1 MRHFYLLFLLITTH
15 LSSASAQ
22 HVIRRNSRYYV
33 AEQSLPKS
41 VEPLL
46 TDVWS
51 QYTSPFNDLCPL
63 DSTGTRCVVG
73 CVATAMSQ
81 VMHYWQWPLQGV
93 GSHTYFDEKGCRQTL
108 TANFAEH
115 RYDWD
120 NMLDSYDSVQYTKE
134 QGEAVALLASD
145 CGISVNMRY
154 GAESSGTQSIYQP
167 LALANFFDYDR
178 GVQMY
183 FRDFYSLDEITLM
196 LKKEL
201 AAGRPV
207 LISGYNNSGHAYVLD
222 GYDERDFFHA
232 CWGNPGGID
241 NNYTYLPYMTPNQ
254 PEWCIDGSPENGLN
268 RLQMFT
274 MGVMPSNHPDATG
287 VEHHLFVFENM
298 KVSNDSVIVNK
309 LSNIGWNA
317 HNDSVVIMLCNGDEP
332 VCPLYTYDREF
343 LLEEIDDTT
352 YTDTLHLAI
361 PQGVADGTYTIAPMY
376 RDNNSDGSDMEWVMA
391 RTCVGTPNYLI
402 AEVRDGNVTFS
413 SDTAS
418 TSYLTLEHIDMPDH
432 VVNVTRPVFTIKLRN
447 HGPEM
452 AGRIYLLM
460 EDLTDDQ
467 GFYMYQQGLC
477 IGADE
482 EYTLHNEISKVWMTH
497 PGDFR
502 LHIFY
507 ESNLFSDE
515 LIELPLPQEIIIRFE
530 HSGALQLALTQGSAC
545 GY

>member
-1 MRHFYLLFLLITTH
+1 MLRLFLLFSFIAT
-15 LSSASAQ
+15 LLMPASAQ

-33 AEQSLPKS
+33 EEQSLPVR

-51 QYTSPFNDLCPL
+51 QYSSPFNDLCPL
-63 DSTGTRCVVG
+63 DSTGARCVVG

-108 TANFAEH
+108 TANFSEH
-115 RYDWD
+115 RYDWG

-134 QGEAVALLASD
+134 QGSAVALLASD

-154 GAESSGTQSIYQP
+154 GAESSGARSIYQP
-167 LALANFFDYDR
+167 LALANYFDYDK

-207 LISGYNNSGHAYVLD
+207 LISGYNPSGGHAYVLD

-254 PEWCIDGSPENGLN
+254 PEWYIDGSPENGLN
-268 RLQMFT
+268 RMQMFT
-274 MGVMPSNHPDATG
+274 MGIMPSNHPDATG
-287 VEHHLFVFENM
+287 VEHHLFAFERIQAQGSDSIVVNNM
-298 KVSNDSVIVNK
+298 
-309 LSNIGWNA
+309 SNIGWNS
-317 HNDSVVIMLCNGDEP
+317 HNDSVAIMLRQGDSII
-332 VCPLYTYDREF
+332 CPLYTYDHNF
-343 LLEEIDDTT
+343 LLEEIDDTA
-352 YTDTLHLAI
+352 YTDTFRLSI
-361 PQGVADGTYTIAPMY
+361 PKYVTDGTYTITPMY
-376 RDNNSDGSDMEWVMA
+376 RDNCTDGCNTEWVAA

-402 AEVRDGNVTFS
+402 ADIKDGHCVLS

-418 TSYLTLEHIDMPDH
+418 TSFLTLEDIDMPDH
-432 VVNVTRPVFTIKLRN
+432 VVNVTRPVFTLKLRN

-452 AGRIYLLM
+452 AGRIYLAM
-460 EDLTDDQ
+460 EDLSDQHQ
-467 GFYMYQQGLC
+467 GFYMAQQGIS
-477 IGADE
+477 IGANE
-482 EYTLHNEISKVWMTH
+482 EYTIHNEISKVWMTH

-502 LHIFY
+502 LHVLY
-507 ESNLFSDE
+507 ESNLFSDD
-515 LIELPLPQEIIIRFE
+515 LIELALPHEIIIRFE
-530 HSGALQLALTQGSAC
+530 HYTSLQLAFR
-545 GY
+545 